1 MCDWIDL
8 KLGEDRAIETANLL
22 SRYQKILEK
31 KEYDNYDAYTT
42 QKLKQRLIKHYGS
55 SVKFTESKT
64 SPQAMYSSNISI
76 SDVINVAATYKQLIK
91 DKELMEVD
99 ESEEK
104 LVSRV
109 ADMIIDEI
117 RGIDGIS
124 VKPLDLKDIAN

>member
-1 MCDWIDL
+1 
-8 KLGEDRAIETANLL
+8 
-22 SRYQKILEK
+22 
-31 KEYDNYDAYTT
+31 
-42 QKLKQRLIKHYGS
+42 
-55 SVKFTESKT
+55 
-64 SPQAMYSSNISI
+64 MYSCNISI
-76 SDVINVAATYKQLIK
+76 SDAFNVAATYKQLIK

-124 VKPLDLKDIAN
+124 VKPLDPKDKQMKKLITLFHVN

>member
-1 MCDWIDL
+1 MHDT
-8 KLGEDRAIETANLL
+8 ETKTA
-22 SRYQKILEK
+22 K
-31 KEYDNYDAYTT
+31 T
-42 QKLKQRLIKHYGS
+42 
-55 SVKFTESKT
+55 KT
-64 SPQAMYSSNISI
+64 SPQAMYSSIISI
-76 SDVINVAATYKQLIK
+76 SDVIDKAATSKQLIK

-124 VKPLDLKDIAN
+124 VKPLDPKDITNEKVNNIVPCKLKTFLSRVCLERPDKEKRCCLLHKILL